1 MNRLIRIA
9 LTMFVSSTI
18 LLLLVRQRLKQV
30 EGLAD
35 EVVRSETQMASAGL
49 IIAGALAAGGFILII
64 VAMTRTRRKKLPKH
78 E

>member
-35 EVVRSETQMASAGL
+35 DVVRSEAQMASVGL